1 MRSIKFRVWDTTLDE
16 MLDMKEIQQ
25 SGMNLFVLCEGV
37 KIMKLMQYTGL
48 KDKNGKEI
56 YEGDIVKWLDAP
68 LHKDNGEFI
77 EDVIVYKDGCFRT
90 RKYNELLSNLARTK
104 DSGGFNYLVHHKT
117 EVIGNRFEH
126 PHLLEESK

>member
-56 YEGDIVKWLDAP
+56 YEGD
-68 LHKDNGEFI
+68 
-77 EDVIVYKDGCFRT
+77 VISVINDTFQ
-90 RKYNELLSNLARTK
+90 A
-104 DSGGFNYLVHHKT
+104 
-117 EVIGNRFEH
+117 EVIYEAPSFKLKSRDDFHVKRNAENKTIAWNAHIIYEVVGNIYEH